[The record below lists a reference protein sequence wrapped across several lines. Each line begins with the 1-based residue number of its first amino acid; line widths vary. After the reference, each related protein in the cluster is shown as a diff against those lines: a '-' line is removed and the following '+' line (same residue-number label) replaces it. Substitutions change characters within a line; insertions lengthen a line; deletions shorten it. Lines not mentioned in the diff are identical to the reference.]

1 MAISIYLFES
11 KGIQAYLGRS
21 GRLAD
26 VVTVSDALANLIN
39 DNEHSDLALVL
50 NESGLLE
57 KSDLLDSNNDIHF
70 FRKKG
75 GSFYCWSADR
85 NILCKLRTVW
95 TLYFQTA
102 FPGMAYTDSLVT
114 DTEADCLKENDS
126 LVTDTG
132 AGCLEENDFHN
143 LLNKAFSEMTGN
155 FNRPSVML
163 PVASPVCQ
171 STPRTGQ
178 IAVREV
184 HNKDRNEYRDL
195 TKERTQF
202 LLEDRHCNRRYFTE
216 YLYDKT
222 IPEKIPQA
230 SSEKTSQENNDTPA
244 EYRNAY
250 IQKLINYSRTITDDT
265 ASARDVALI
274 HMDGNGV
281 GQTLMALK
289 TSLKNK
295 NGYEYSKNMSKF
307 SEILENIT
315 GGAVKDTMEAIIRKA
330 GTKENFF
337 FRPLVVGGDDVT
349 VLIEPRFAYD
359 FVINFCK
366 NFYKKSK
373 EAINHK
379 DNKDAITPIA
389 DALQKAGKPAY
400 LSASGGILFNKIS
413 HPFYNSLRIVEGL
426 AEKAKRLTKYIPENS
441 DYTEEDLARLNMI
454 IGDKPQEK
462 PDTSQDSIANNRLYS
477 AVSVMR
483 MSVAS
488 TVDVEGLINS
498 SRHRRIGDT
507 EYTTGDTVYFV
518 NNDEFDPSN
527 QPSVSGENSG
537 TGNNHKSEQNK
548 ILSADI
554 QNELNKVLTIED
566 IIDFVNTS
574 NDRTREINLSKLM
587 GRIRKITG
595 HIMNSNQIEL
605 ERELTMLHKNLVT
618 DEDSDTL
625 YNEFRALLSRTIFTF
640 DRFSF
645 YAGSKDGEDII
656 IRKVNRNRRLKAT
669 ILDDLLIAYH
679 FINEENQTAEYRKQ
693 RTEKLKASKENDSD
707 GRQNSGTDA

>member
-57 KSDLLDSNNDIHF
+57 KSDLLDSNNDNESNDIHF

-85 NILCKLRTVW
+85 NILCNLRMVW
-95 TLYFQTA
+95 TLYFQNT

-114 DTEADCLKENDS
+114 DTKADCQIN
-126 LVTDTG
+126 
-132 AGCLEENDFHN
+132 NDFHN

-178 IAVREV
+178 IAVREER
-184 HNKDRNEYRDL
+184 NKNRNEYRDL

-274 HMDGNGV
+274 HLDGNGV

-295 NGYEYSKNMSKF
+295 DGSEYSKRMSKF

-462 PDTSQDSIANNRLYS
+462 PDTRLDSIANNRLYS

-488 TVDVEGLINS
+488 TVDVEGLITS
-498 SRHRRIGDT
+498 SRHRRISDT

-548 ILSADI
+548 KLSADI
-554 QNELNKVLTIED
+554 QNELNKVLTLED

-574 NDRTREINLSKLM
+574 NDRAREINLSKLM

-625 YNEFRALLSRTIFTF
+625 YNEFLALLSRTIFTF

-645 YAGSKDGEDII
+645 HAGSKDGEDII
-656 IRKVNRNRRLKAT
+656 IRKVNGNSRLKAT

-693 RTEKLKASKENDSD
+693 RAEKLKASKENDSD

>member
-57 KSDLLDSNNDIHF
+57 KSDLLDSNNDNESNDIHF

-85 NILCKLRTVW
+85 NILCNLRTVW
-95 TLYFQTA
+95 TLYFQNT

-114 DTEADCLKENDS
+114 DTKADCQIN
-126 LVTDTG
+126 
-132 AGCLEENDFHN
+132 NDFHN

-178 IAVREV
+178 IAVREER
-184 HNKDRNEYRDL
+184 NKNRNEYRDL
-195 TKERTQF
+195 TKERTKF

-462 PDTSQDSIANNRLYS
+462 PDTRMDSIANNRLYS
-477 AVSVMR
+477 AVSVIR

-488 TVDVEGLINS
+488 TVDVEGLITS
-498 SRHRRIGDT
+498 SRHRRISDT

-527 QPSVSGENSG
+527 QPGVSGENSG

-548 ILSADI
+548 KLSADI
-554 QNELNKVLTIED
+554 QNELNKVLTLED

-625 YNEFRALLSRTIFTF
+625 YNEFLALFSRTIFTF

-645 YAGSKDGEDII
+645 HAGSKDGEDII
-656 IRKVNRNRRLKAT
+656 IRKVNGNSRLKAT

-693 RTEKLKASKENDSD
+693 RAEKLKAFKENDSD

>member
-57 KSDLLDSNNDIHF
+57 KSDLLDSNNDNESNDIHF

-85 NILCKLRTVW
+85 NILCNLRTVW
-95 TLYFQTA
+95 TLYFQNT

-114 DTEADCLKENDS
+114 DTKADCQIN
-126 LVTDTG
+126 
-132 AGCLEENDFHN
+132 NDFHN

-178 IAVREV
+178 IAVREER
-184 HNKDRNEYRDL
+184 NKNRNEYRDL

-289 TSLKNK
+289 TSLKDK
-295 NGYEYSKNMSKF
+295 DGSVYSKRMSKF

-462 PDTSQDSIANNRLYS
+462 PDTRMDSIANNRLYS

-488 TVDVEGLINS
+488 TVDVEGLITS
-498 SRHRRIGDT
+498 SRHRRISDT

-527 QPSVSGENSG
+527 QPGVSGENSG

-548 ILSADI
+548 KLSADI
-554 QNELNKVLTIED
+554 QNELNKVLTLED

-574 NDRTREINLSKLM
+574 NDRAREINLSKLM

-625 YNEFRALLSRTIFTF
+625 YNEFLALLSRTIFTF

-645 YAGSKDGEDII
+645 HAGSKDGEDII
-656 IRKVNRNRRLKAT
+656 IRKVNGNSRLKAT

-693 RTEKLKASKENDSD
+693 RAEKLKASKENDSD

>member
-57 KSDLLDSNNDIHF
+57 KSDLLDSNNDNESNDIHF

-85 NILCKLRTVW
+85 NILCNLRTVW
-95 TLYFQTA
+95 TLYFQNT

-114 DTEADCLKENDS
+114 DTKADCQIN
-126 LVTDTG
+126 
-132 AGCLEENDFHN
+132 NDFHN

-178 IAVREV
+178 IAVREER
-184 HNKDRNEYRDL
+184 NKNRNEYRDL
-195 TKERTQF
+195 TKERTKF

-274 HMDGNGV
+274 HLDGNGV

-295 NGYEYSKNMSKF
+295 DGSEYSKRMSKF

-462 PDTSQDSIANNRLYS
+462 PDTRMDSIANNRLYS
-477 AVSVMR
+477 AVSVIR

-488 TVDVEGLINS
+488 TVDVEGLITS
-498 SRHRRIGDT
+498 SRHRRISDT

-527 QPSVSGENSG
+527 QPGVSGENSG

-548 ILSADI
+548 KLSADI
-554 QNELNKVLTIED
+554 QNELNKVLTLED

-625 YNEFRALLSRTIFTF
+625 YNEFLALFSRTIFTF

-645 YAGSKDGEDII
+645 HAGSKDGEDII
-656 IRKVNRNRRLKAT
+656 IRKVNGNSRLKAT

-693 RTEKLKASKENDSD
+693 RAEKLKAFKENDSD

>member
-57 KSDLLDSNNDIHF
+57 KSDLLDSNNDNESNDIHF

-85 NILCKLRTVW
+85 NILCNLRTVW
-95 TLYFQTA
+95 TLYFQNT

-114 DTEADCLKENDS
+114 DTKADCQIN
-126 LVTDTG
+126 
-132 AGCLEENDFHN
+132 NDFHN

-178 IAVREV
+178 IAVREERYK
-184 HNKDRNEYRDL
+184 NRNEYRDL
-195 TKERTQF
+195 TKERTKF

-274 HMDGNGV
+274 HLDGNGV

-289 TSLKNK
+289 TSLKDK
-295 NGYEYSKNMSKF
+295 DGSVYSKRMSKF

-330 GTKENFF
+330 GTKDNFF

-462 PDTSQDSIANNRLYS
+462 PDTRLDSIANNRLYS

-488 TVDVEGLINS
+488 TVDVEGLITS
-498 SRHRRIGDT
+498 SRHRRISDT

-527 QPSVSGENSG
+527 QPGVSGENSG

-548 ILSADI
+548 KLSADI
-554 QNELNKVLTIED
+554 QNELNKVLTLED

-625 YNEFRALLSRTIFTF
+625 YNEFLALLSRTIFTF

-645 YAGSKDGEDII
+645 HAGSKDGEDII
-656 IRKVNRNRRLKAT
+656 IRKVNGNSRLKAT

-693 RTEKLKASKENDSD
+693 RAEKLKASKENDSD

>member
-57 KSDLLDSNNDIHF
+57 KSDLLDSNNDNESNDIHF

-85 NILCKLRTVW
+85 NILCNLRTVW
-95 TLYFQTA
+95 TLYFQNT

-114 DTEADCLKENDS
+114 DTKADCQKN
-126 LVTDTG
+126 
-132 AGCLEENDFHN
+132 NDFHN

-178 IAVREV
+178 IAVREERYK
-184 HNKDRNEYRDL
+184 NRNEYRDL
-195 TKERTQF
+195 TKERTKF

-295 NGYEYSKNMSKF
+295 DGSEYSKRMSKF

-462 PDTSQDSIANNRLYS
+462 PDTRMDSIANNRLYS
-477 AVSVMR
+477 AISVMR

-488 TVDVEGLINS
+488 TVDVEGLITS
-498 SRHRRIGDT
+498 SRHRRISDT

-527 QPSVSGENSG
+527 QPGVSGENSG

-548 ILSADI
+548 KLSADI
-554 QNELNKVLTIED
+554 QNELNKVLTLED

-625 YNEFRALLSRTIFTF
+625 YNEFLALLSRTIFTF

-645 YAGSKDGEDII
+645 HTGSEDGEDII
-656 IRKVNRNRRLKAT
+656 IRKVNGNSRLKAT

-693 RTEKLKASKENDSD
+693 RAEKLKASKENDSD

>member
-57 KSDLLDSNNDIHF
+57 KSDLLDSNNDNESNDIHF

-85 NILCKLRTVW
+85 NILCNLRTVW
-95 TLYFQTA
+95 TLYFQNT

-114 DTEADCLKENDS
+114 DTKADCQIN
-126 LVTDTG
+126 
-132 AGCLEENDFHN
+132 NDFHN

-178 IAVREV
+178 IAVREERYK
-184 HNKDRNEYRDL
+184 NRNEYRDL
-195 TKERTQF
+195 TKERTKF

-274 HMDGNGV
+274 HLDGNGV

-289 TSLKNK
+289 TSLKDK
-295 NGYEYSKNMSKF
+295 DGSVYSKRMSKF

-462 PDTSQDSIANNRLYS
+462 PDTRLDSIANNRLYS

-488 TVDVEGLINS
+488 TVDVEGLITS
-498 SRHRRIGDT
+498 SRHRRISDT

-527 QPSVSGENSG
+527 QPGVSGENSG

-548 ILSADI
+548 KLSADI
-554 QNELNKVLTIED
+554 QNELNKVLTLED

-625 YNEFRALLSRTIFTF
+625 YNEFLALLSRTIFTF

-645 YAGSKDGEDII
+645 HAGSKDGEDII
-656 IRKVNRNRRLKAT
+656 IRKVNGNSRLKAT

-693 RTEKLKASKENDSD
+693 RAEKLKASKENDSD

>member
-1 MAISIYLFES
+1 
-11 KGIQAYLGRS
+11 
-21 GRLAD
+21 
-26 VVTVSDALANLIN
+26 
-39 DNEHSDLALVL
+39 
-50 NESGLLE
+50 
-57 KSDLLDSNNDIHF
+57 
-70 FRKKG
+70 
-75 GSFYCWSADR
+75 
-85 NILCKLRTVW
+85 
-95 TLYFQTA
+95 
-102 FPGMAYTDSLVT
+102 
-114 DTEADCLKENDS
+114 
-126 LVTDTG
+126 
-132 AGCLEENDFHN
+132 
-143 LLNKAFSEMTGN
+143 MTGN

-178 IAVREV
+178 IAVREERYK
-184 HNKDRNEYRDL
+184 NRNEYRDL
-195 TKERTQF
+195 TKERTKF

-274 HMDGNGV
+274 HLDGNGV

-289 TSLKNK
+289 TSLKDK
-295 NGYEYSKNMSKF
+295 DGSVYSKRMSKF

-330 GTKENFF
+330 GTKDNFF

-462 PDTSQDSIANNRLYS
+462 PDTRTDSIANNRLYS

-488 TVDVEGLINS
+488 TVDVEGLITS
-498 SRHRRIGDT
+498 SRHRRISDT

-527 QPSVSGENSG
+527 QPGVSGENSG

-548 ILSADI
+548 KLSADI
-554 QNELNKVLTIED
+554 QNELNKVLTLED

-625 YNEFRALLSRTIFTF
+625 YNEFLALLSRTIFTF

-645 YAGSKDGEDII
+645 HAGSKDGEDII
-656 IRKVNRNRRLKAT
+656 IRKVNGNSRLKAT

-693 RTEKLKASKENDSD
+693 RAEKLKASKENDSD

>member
-57 KSDLLDSNNDIHF
+57 KSDLLDSNNDNDIHF

-114 DTEADCLKENDS
+114 DTKADCLKK
-126 LVTDTG
+126 
-132 AGCLEENDFHN
+132 NDFHN

-178 IAVREV
+178 IAVREERYK
-184 HNKDRNEYRDL
+184 NRNEYRDL

-274 HMDGNGV
+274 HLDGNGV

-645 YAGSKDGEDII
+645 CAGCMDGEDII
-656 IRKVNRNRRLKAT
+656 IRKVNGNSRLKAT

-693 RTEKLKASKENDSD
+693 RAEKLKASKENDSD

>member
-57 KSDLLDSNNDIHF
+57 KSDLLDSNNDNESNDIHF

-85 NILCKLRTVW
+85 NILCNLRTVW
-95 TLYFQTA
+95 TLYFQNT

-114 DTEADCLKENDS
+114 DTKADCQIN
-126 LVTDTG
+126 
-132 AGCLEENDFHN
+132 NDFHN

-178 IAVREV
+178 IAVREER
-184 HNKDRNEYRDL
+184 NKNRNEYRDL

-274 HMDGNGV
+274 HLDGNGV

-295 NGYEYSKNMSKF
+295 DGSEYSKRMSKF

-462 PDTSQDSIANNRLYS
+462 PDTRMDSIANNRLYS

-488 TVDVEGLINS
+488 TVDVEGLITS
-498 SRHRRIGDT
+498 SRHRRISDT

-527 QPSVSGENSG
+527 QPGVSGENSG

-554 QNELNKVLTIED
+554 QSELNKVLTLED

-625 YNEFRALLSRTIFTF
+625 YNEFLALLSRTIFTF

-656 IRKVNRNRRLKAT
+656 IRKVNGNSRLKAT

>member
-57 KSDLLDSNNDIHF
+57 KSDLLDSNNDNESNDIHF

-85 NILCKLRTVW
+85 NILCNLRTVW
-95 TLYFQTA
+95 TLYFQNT

-114 DTEADCLKENDS
+114 DTKADCQIN
-126 LVTDTG
+126 
-132 AGCLEENDFHN
+132 NDFHN

-178 IAVREV
+178 IAVREER
-184 HNKDRNEYRDL
+184 NKNRNEYRDL

-274 HMDGNGV
+274 HLDGNGV

-295 NGYEYSKNMSKF
+295 DGSEYSKRMSKF

-462 PDTSQDSIANNRLYS
+462 PDTRMDSIANNRLYS

-488 TVDVEGLINS
+488 TVDVEGLITS
-498 SRHRRIGDT
+498 SRHRRISDT

-527 QPSVSGENSG
+527 QPGVSGENSG

-548 ILSADI
+548 KLSADI
-554 QNELNKVLTIED
+554 QNELNKVLTLED

-625 YNEFRALLSRTIFTF
+625 YNEFLALLSRTIFTF

-645 YAGSKDGEDII
+645 HAGSKDGEDII
-656 IRKVNRNRRLKAT
+656 IRKVNGNSRLKAT

-693 RTEKLKASKENDSD
+693 RAEKLKASKENDSY

>member
-1 MAISIYLFES
+1 
-11 KGIQAYLGRS
+11 
-21 GRLAD
+21 
-26 VVTVSDALANLIN
+26 
-39 DNEHSDLALVL
+39 
-50 NESGLLE
+50 
-57 KSDLLDSNNDIHF
+57 
-70 FRKKG
+70 
-75 GSFYCWSADR
+75 
-85 NILCKLRTVW
+85 
-95 TLYFQTA
+95 
-102 FPGMAYTDSLVT
+102 
-114 DTEADCLKENDS
+114 
-126 LVTDTG
+126 
-132 AGCLEENDFHN
+132 
-143 LLNKAFSEMTGN
+143 
-155 FNRPSVML
+155 
-163 PVASPVCQ
+163 
-171 STPRTGQ
+171 
-178 IAVREV
+178 
-184 HNKDRNEYRDL
+184 
-195 TKERTQF
+195 
-202 LLEDRHCNRRYFTE
+202 
-216 YLYDKT
+216 
-222 IPEKIPQA
+222 
-230 SSEKTSQENNDTPA
+230 
-244 EYRNAY
+244 
-250 IQKLINYSRTITDDT
+250 
-265 ASARDVALI
+265 
-274 HMDGNGV
+274 
-281 GQTLMALK
+281 MALK
-289 TSLKNK
+289 TSLKDK
-295 NGYEYSKNMSKF
+295 DGYEYSKNMSKF

-462 PDTSQDSIANNRLYS
+462 PDTRLDSIANNRLYS

-488 TVDVEGLINS
+488 TVDVEGLITS
-498 SRHRRIGDT
+498 SRHRRISDT

-548 ILSADI
+548 KLSADI
-554 QNELNKVLTIED
+554 QNELNKVLTLED

-625 YNEFRALLSRTIFTF
+625 YNEFLALLSRTIFTF

-645 YAGSKDGEDII
+645 HAGSKDGEDII
-656 IRKVNRNRRLKAT
+656 IRKVNGNSRLKAT

-693 RTEKLKASKENDSD
+693 RAEKLKASKENDSD